1 MSSAELIGSRER
13 ERPRRDLFYPVMKR
27 STDVAI
33 ASVMLLLAGP
43 IILAAAALI
52 RLVSPGSPFIQ
63 VPRIGYEGQP
73 ILIYKLRTM
82 HLDAQRL
89 LEEYLKSDPVAAEE
103 WSSQYKLKNDPR
115 VIPYIGGFLRKASID
130 ELPQLVD
137 VLAGRMSLVGPRPFP
152 DYHLQAFD
160 ASFCELRSSVLPGLT
175 GLWQVECRNAGG
187 LNDQIHLDRKYV
199 EQRSYLF
206 DLVILLR
213 TPFAVISGRSAY

>member
-1 MSSAELIGSRER
+1 MSSAELLGSRER
-13 ERPRRDLFYPVMKR
+13 GRPRRAVLYPVLKR
-27 STDVAI
+27 TTDIAI
-33 ASVMLLLAGP
+33 ASLMLVLAGP
-43 IILAAAALI
+43 LILGAAALI
-52 RLVSPGSPFIQ
+52 RLISPGSPFIQ
-63 VPRIGYEGQP
+63 VPRIGFEGQP
-73 ILIYKLRTM
+73 ILIHKLRTM
-82 HLDAQRL
+82 HLDAERL
-89 LEEYLKSDPVAAEE
+89 LDEYLKSDPAAAEE
-103 WSSQYKLKNDPR
+103 WSSQYKLKSDPR
-115 VIPYIGGFLRKASID
+115 VIPYVGAFLRKASID

-152 DYHLQAFD
+152 DYHLRAFD

-213 TPFAVISGRSAY
+213 TPFAVLSGRSAY